1 MIAYSF
7 GSYVALLLAEKLE
20 KLGKTGQITFID
32 GAPGLM
38 KAMVLENFKGQIDD
52 ECIRNSVLAHIIN
65 NVVKDASEDFG
76 PNFFKEPKW
85 SVKTAMLANVL
96 NFTRKHAKDEST
108 AVMNALVNRIKMI
121 ICTQNI
127 ITSLNTTTSTLI
139 KPSTPSATSISENYA
154 IDENFKKKPS
164 VEYLDGDHLTI
175 LENPKLI
182 EVMNR
187 LHKSTEK

>member
-7 GSYVALLLAEKLE
+7 GSYVALLLAQKLE

-52 ECIRNSVLAHIIN
+52 ECIRNSVLTHIIN
-65 NVVKDASEDFG
+65 NVVKDVSEDFG
-76 PNFFKEPKW
+76 PKVLKQQKW
-85 SVKTAMLANVL
+85 SDKTSMIANVL
-96 NFTRKHAKDEST
+96 NFTSSHDPEEST

-127 ITSLNTTTSTLI
+127 ITSLKTTSSTLI
-139 KPSTPSATSISENYA
+139 KPSTPSTTSVSENYA

-164 VEYLDGDHLTI
+164 VEYLDGDHFTI

-182 EVMNR
+182 QIMNR
-187 LHKSTEK
+187 LHESTES